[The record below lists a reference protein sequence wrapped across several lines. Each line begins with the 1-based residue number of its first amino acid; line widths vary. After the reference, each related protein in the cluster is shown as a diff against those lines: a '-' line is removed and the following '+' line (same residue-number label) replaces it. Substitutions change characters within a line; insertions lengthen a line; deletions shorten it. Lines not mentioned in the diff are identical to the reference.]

1 MNKVE
6 AVVQFYKHIRVEL
19 IYNIVFEKKIIEEG
33 ELYEELKGRTG
44 LDDAHLLKIIRW
56 SEVSSLLRAIPD
68 IEVVLGAIVLLEIN
82 TNSVLQ
88 LMNETYLIK
97 NRFLK
102 LTVSQYRETVFR
114 ACSEIIKKNNRNFS
128 DLTSC
133 RDKQTGNTPLHLL
146 ASLPAIS
153 FNANLLKYLLQS
165 GVDPFAA
172 NNEGQ
177 TFLHIL
183 LGRYKTVSNYDDFYP
198 YKRLPTTK
206 WFKQDNT
213 AVLQILDH
221 IPPSQVSLL
230 TKAQDNEGNTLMH
243 EFASSA
249 ILQGELVEGQE
260 VCRKLLEIDHGQS
273 LRIPNHKGNVPLH
286 CPCDPAIF
294 NILVESQPACCR
306 VRNDR
311 DETPLL
317 CILKK
322 SVLFAFGR
330 TLVLN
335 ELREEGDVGYNDLVD
350 SPGLTKA
357 IDLIQNLIKV
367 HAPNEKIFKSV
378 WIADQDGNT
387 AIDVALI
394 AIRIGSYDLNNTS
407 CQMAELRS
415 SMVTLLDKMLS
426 LANPEDVRRKNKR
439 GRTFLHQLLDIKQA
453 VVKEAY
459 VLQAVEI
466 LLQHNVDVNAVDV
479 QGRCAMN
486 MICKVYDKSPSFF
499 NKCADL
505 LLINGSLVNEINHVL
520 PFSSS
525 SGNMTRKLRSCPKR
539 HLEHANR
546 LARGNGAIT
555 VVDKYR
561 YLRQESIGSGAFSN
575 IFVAIKDENVDNI
588 SGTIQCRA
596 YALKRID
603 KARITPEEIK
613 RETTALLSL
622 SGKCENIIKYHD
634 SLEDTF
640 FQYLVLDLMDGDLN
654 EFVGNMEANS
664 VLRNDPSQCVEVT
677 KQIIN
682 GLAFLH
688 HNGFIHRDL
697 KPGNILYSTEH
708 HLHFKIADFGLAKD
722 ISALSTMTSTRGNA
736 VLMVAG
742 SRCWM
747 APELVSMKS
756 LKHTKQSDIFSLGL
770 ILHYLMSFGKHP
782 FATPGDE
789 RPHVVERNIEEMN
802 GNLKNDLHPEAVS
815 FLGALLNVQ
824 PSRRTPAAYLNQHP
838 FLWSDHKKMEF
849 LRAVGDQPEAI
860 KPGNFLLSEIE
871 QCLQKTRT
879 GKSFQLKPWSKEIPM
894 LHQEIITAWKQ
905 KNYRT
910 NNVIDLVRF
919 IRNAYAHKQERSMWF
934 QQVLDNSIFLRKF
947 PRLVLDVFGVVQ
959 RLELESRNTIHSAL
973 SL

>member
-1 MNKVE
+1 MDKQVSVRNFLVE
-6 AVVQFYKHIRVEL
+6 IMSQLV
-19 IYNIVFEKKIIEEG
+19 YNIVNKADDFVNYSDLCHRFKQKTGFEMEEFLDLYGNDVSEDDLMDVIRDIPGLKFDEDDDIYVVDDGSSSCSHSKKLSQHRGKILISCAKLLIYKDE
-33 ELYEELKGRTG
+33 T
-44 LDDAHLLKIIRW
+44 DDINECFDESRNTALHILMTLPGISDDRN
-56 SEVSSLLRAIPD
+56 
-68 IEVVLGAIVLLEIN
+68 LLEN
-82 TNSVLQ
+82 LFKAGVNPLAV
-88 LMNETYLIK
+88 NEK
-97 NRFLK
+97 GK
-102 LTVSQYRETVFR
+102 
-114 ACSEIIKKNNRNFS
+114 
-128 DLTSC
+128 
-133 RDKQTGNTPLHLL
+133 
-146 ASLPAIS
+146 
-153 FNANLLKYLLQS
+153 
-165 GVDPFAA
+165 
-172 NNEGQ
+172 
-177 TFLHIL
+177 TFLHVIF
-183 LGRYKTVSNYDDFYP
+183 GECYYKSIGHIFYNIP
-198 YKRLPTTK
+198 KRAYAKLFDK
-206 WFKQDNT
+206 DRE
-213 AVLQILDH
+213 AVLEFVTDELSTADMA
-221 IPPSQVSLL
+221 SLC
-230 TKAQDNEGNTLMH
+230 KMQDEKGNTVLH
-243 EFASSA
+243 YFALSTSFEILSA
-249 ILQGELVEGQE
+249 IESTTCRMLMELDGKQ
-260 VCRKLLEIDHGQS
+260 C
-273 LRIPNHKGNVPLH
+273 LRIPNRLGNIPLH
-286 CPCDPAIF
+286 YAFNPSIF
-294 NILVESQPACCR
+294 SIFAETQNANYIA
-306 VRNDR
+306 RND
-311 DETPLL
+311 DGETPVFY
-317 CILKK
+317 ILKT
-322 SVLFAFGR
+322 SVSLAFAQTDGFR
-330 TLVLN
+330 
-335 ELREEGDVGYNDLVD
+335 ELQLEGLVGYSYTRDITTANKLLQNLENIITVNNEAMKTVW
-350 SPGLTKA
+350 SPDNEDNVA
-357 IDLIQNLIKV
+357 IDII
-367 HAPNEKIFKSV
+367 
-378 WIADQDGNT
+378 
-387 AIDVALI
+387 LI
-394 AIRIGSYDLNNTS
+394 AIRIASYCMRLNMS
-407 CQMAELRS
+407 DVY
-415 SMVTLLDKMLS
+415 VTLTDILHVILS
-426 LANPEDVRRKNKR
+426 NASKKDLQRKNIR
-439 GRTFLHQLLDIKQA
+439 GHSFFHLLLDIKKNVIKESYIIQA
-453 VVKEAY
+453 ID
-459 VLQAVEI
+459 I
-466 LLQHNVDVNAVDV
+466 LRQYNVD
-479 QGRCAMN
+479 
-486 MICKVYDKSPSFF
+486 YDGDGCSVKD
-499 NKCADL
+499 K
-505 LLINGSLVNEINHVL
+505 INGFKETSPTLYKKCVEL
-520 PFSSS
+520 FSKIDASNDNNDS
-525 SGNMTRKLRSCPKR
+525 PLAKWRKLRSCPPR
-539 HLEHANR
+539 HTLSANR
-546 LARGNGAIT
+546 LMNENGPTIT
-555 VVDKYR
+555 VVGKFR
-561 YLRQESIGSGAFSN
+561 YLHNEPIGFGAFSN

-588 SGTIQCRA
+588 AGTIQCRA

-603 KARITPEEIK
+603 KARINPEEIK

-654 EFVGNMEANS
+654 EFVGNIEANS
-664 VLRNDPSQCVEVT
+664 VLRNDPSQCVEVI
-677 KQIIN
+677 KQIIS

-802 GNLKNDLHPEAVS
+802 GNLKNDLHPEAKS

-879 GKSFQLKPWSKEIPM
+879 GQSFQLKPWSKEIPM
-894 LHQEIITAWKQ
+894 LYQEIITAWKQ